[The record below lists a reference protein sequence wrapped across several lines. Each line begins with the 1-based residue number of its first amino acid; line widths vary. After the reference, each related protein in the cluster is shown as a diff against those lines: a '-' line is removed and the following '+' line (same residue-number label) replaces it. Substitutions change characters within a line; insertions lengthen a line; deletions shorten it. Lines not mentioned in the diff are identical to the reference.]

1 MDSENVKDVEKVEV
15 TGTETFDFKLGDV
28 DCFENNNTIW
38 FKLADIAKLLDISES
53 ATRKMKH
60 DKWFDDNEMC
70 IRNSNTSE
78 IISVTE
84 SNTSLGRGYIM
95 YVSESALYRILNRSN
110 SPKARPFER
119 WVTKVVI
126 PSIRKTGKYEE
137 PVKKEEKVELTE
149 WEKNIRSRESM
160 ARLKEAEAAA
170 LRMRLSAAHLYTSLA
185 EKYKNNKTYEQILD
199 SHATY
204 ELSGEYV
211 LPLPKLEEQNYSATE
226 VGKMLGISANKV
238 DSIANS
244 LNMKTKEFGQWYVSK
259 SLHSNTEV
267 NTFRYNQKGIQ
278 KIKEYLHNNPLN

>member
-28 DCFENNNTIW
+28 DCFENDNTIW
-38 FKLADIAKLLDISES
+38 FKLADIGRLLELSDSS
-53 ATRKMKH
+53 VRKMKH
-60 DKWFDDNEMC
+60 DKWFDDD
-70 IRNSNTSE
+70 E
-78 IISVTE
+78 IIVWNPLQKVTGSIRDGVSE
-84 SNTSLGRGYIM
+84 T

-137 PVKKEEKVELTE
+137 PVKKVELTE
-149 WEKNIRSRESM
+149 WEKNIKSRESM
-160 ARLKEAEAAA
+160 ARLKEAEAEA
-170 LRMRLSAAHLYTSLA
+170 LRMRLSAAHMYTALA
-185 EKYKNNKTYEQILD
+185 EKYKDNKTYEQILD

-211 LPLPKLEEQNYSATE
+211 LPLPKLEEPNYSATE

-238 DSIANS
+238 GSIANS
-244 LNMKTKEFGQWYVSK
+244 LNMKMKEFGQWYVSK

-278 KIKEYLHNNPLN
+278 KIKEYLHDNLSV

>member
-28 DCFENNNTIW
+28 DCFEDKDTIW
-38 FKLADIAKLLDISES
+38 FKLADIGRLLELSDSS
-53 ATRKMKH
+53 VRKMKH
-60 DKWFDDNEMC
+60 DKWFDDDEIVVWNPLQKVTGT
-70 IRNSNTSE
+70 IRDGVSE
-78 IISVTE
+78 T
-84 SNTSLGRGYIM
+84 

-149 WEKNIRSRESM
+149 WEKNIKSRESM
-160 ARLKEAEAAA
+160 ARLKEAEAEA
-170 LRMRLSAAHLYTSLA
+170 LRMRLSAAHMYTALA
-185 EKYKNNKTYEQILD
+185 EKYKENKTYEQILD

-211 LPLPKLEEQNYSATE
+211 LPLPKLEEPNYSATE

-238 DSIANS
+238 GSIANS
-244 LNMKTKEFGQWYVSK
+244 LNMKTKEFGQW
-259 SLHSNTEV
+259 
-267 NTFRYNQKGIQ
+267 
-278 KIKEYLHNNPLN
+278 

>member
-28 DCFENNNTIW
+28 DCFENDNTIW
-38 FKLADIAKLLDISES
+38 FKLADIGRWLELSDSS
-53 ATRKMKH
+53 VRKMKH
-60 DKWFDDNEMC
+60 DKWFDDD
-70 IRNSNTSE
+70 E
-78 IISVTE
+78 IIVWNPLQKVTGSIRDGVSE
-84 SNTSLGRGYIM
+84 T

-137 PVKKEEKVELTE
+137 PVKKVELTE
-149 WEKNIRSRESM
+149 WEKNIKSRESM
-160 ARLKEAEAAA
+160 ARLKEAEAEA
-170 LRMRLSAAHLYTSLA
+170 LRMRLSAAHMYTALA
-185 EKYKNNKTYEQILD
+185 EKYKDNKTYEQILD

-211 LPLPKLEEQNYSATE
+211 LPLPKLEEPNYSATE

-238 DSIANS
+238 GSIANS
-244 LNMKTKEFGQWYVSK
+244 LNMKMKEFGQWYVSK

-278 KIKEYLHNNPLN
+278 KIKEYLHDNLSV